1 MIDGGPTKLDARRGA
16 LDLRAADARRTL
28 RARGAE
34 AEAERRGRCEATV
47 TAEELFLG
55 EPSMSLCEA
64 VEKARYLLLLFAAT
78 AEARSV
84 DRQRGIARVLD
95 ELGSFL
101 T

>member
-1 MIDGGPTKLDARRGA
+1 MIDGGPTHLDARRGA
-16 LDLRAADARRTL
+16 LDLRAAEARRTL
-28 RARGAE
+28 RARGAD
-34 AEAERRGRCEATV
+34 AERRGRCEATV

-55 EPSMSLCEA
+55 EPSTSLCEA

-84 DRQRGIARVLD
+84 NRQRGIARVLD
-95 ELGSFL
+95 ELSGFL

>member
-1 MIDGGPTKLDARRGA
+1 MIDGGPTNLDARRGA
-16 LDLRAADARRTL
+16 LDLRAAEARRTL
-28 RARGAE
+28 RARGA
-34 AEAERRGRCEATV
+34 ADGERRGRCEATV

-55 EPSMSLCEA
+55 EPSTSLCEA

-84 DRQRGIARVLD
+84 DRQRGIVRVLD
-95 ELGSFL
+95 ELSSFL